1 MEGRK
6 VFLSG
11 DSTSQNVAR
20 AMGNIL
26 DSKQLKKVDSRK
38 GFPRIQLYNT
48 TYHGQKIE
56 RLANVW
62 LSAHGVPGQEE
73 FVQNIDKYTE
83 ERRNIP
89 SIKDQEGPALIYIS
103 AGAWFTHPH
112 VFTSWNETNAADP
125 WDKRYEL
132 FRNHVVS
139 LNKFIG
145 ENTPDYDPFIAPMD
159 PYDGIGNLIL
169 YAPPAGP
176 RYLGDDPTQQVDRG
190 RRADE
195 VFEMQQWLH
204 EHEGNLSIP
213 LVWSIPGVVAGQDKI
228 WRDPLR
234 SGFHV
239 KFHVAEL
246 RANILFNMRC
256 NAKLDRMMPYPYSRT
271 CCTDYGIKPFTQMTL
286 VGLGLM
292 YLTICVL
299 CELLDLFTNRQ
310 QGEPHW
316 SLFNMRLGCLV
327 LALLMCHYADSTQ
340 MMAKGSK
347 LWQLGDFIALSLP
360 CIAICLSTVRRS
372 GPPRYLSLAQPRWIQ
387 AFILIY
393 NWTGAQGGSIQVLVR
408 LCVGA
413 YVFQTGYVHALDFM
427 NKKDFSFNHAASTL
441 LRLNILPCLLAYFM
455 DTDYMAYRLSPL
467 LSFWFLVVYATMAVD
482 RQQNNELKFLL
493 VKICT
498 SCTIISFIFLDTP
511 FTSWTFNILQGIFKI
526 QWSVEEWQRSVT
538 LDLFIAYVGMLAAVI
553 GREMKKAETSLRLGL
568 RVCLALGGM
577 FSILHYLSFISGV
590 TESSYM
596 KWHPYVSAIPVMG
609 FVMLRNIPWSARNYH
624 SRAMVWLGRCSLET
638 YTLQFHILLAAD
650 SKGILIVDGLFG
662 DGTLLGDRWRTLVI
676 IVPIFLWISHS
687 VAASTAY
694 MVNLMMHESAQ
705 NEKRVMSVL
714 LPHWIENFLG
724 LSGITGPKIR
734 IMCVLVLMWCLNLM
748 TPGHRVPV
756 AMDGGHGITLPTG
769 NYTREIP
776 SLVQLNDTTW

>member
-1 MEGRK
+1 MNGCWTRVLSAVFAALFLAAVTLKKLYPGNDPYRCRAVQSTGRWIDPVRDEQGNRDPYRQWQPDGCILSQYGSEDIRRYMEGRK

-26 DSKQLKKVDSRK
+26 DSKQFKKVDSRK
-38 GFPRIQLYNT
+38 GFQRIQLYNT

-56 RLANVW
+56 HLANVW

-73 FVQNIDKYTE
+73 FVQNIDIYTE

-112 VFTSWNETNAADP
+112 VFTSWNKTNAADP

-145 ENTPDYDPFIAPMD
+145 ENIPDYDPFIAPMD
-159 PYDGIGNLIL
+159 LYDGIGNLIL
-169 YAPPAGP
+169 YATPAGP
-176 RYLGDDPTQQVDRG
+176 RYLGDDPTQQ
-190 RRADE
+190 
-195 VFEMQQWLH
+195 WLH
-204 EHEGNLSIP
+204 EHEGNLNIP

-239 KFHVAEL
+239 KFHITEL

-256 NAKLDRMMPYPYSRT
+256 NAKLDRM
-271 CCTDYGIKPFTQMTL
+271 DYH
-286 VGLGLM
+286 
-292 YLTICVL
+292 
-299 CELLDLFTNRQ
+299 
-310 QGEPHW
+310 HW
-316 SLFNMRLGCLV
+316 NLFNMRVGCFV
-327 LALLMCHYADSTQ
+327 LALLMCYYADRTQ

-347 LWQLGDFIALSLP
+347 PWQIGDFIALCLP
-360 CIAICLSTVRRS
+360 CIAICLSTIRRS
-372 GPPRYLSLAQPRWIQ
+372 DPPRYLSLTQPSTDQPFLSLDQIDEWKGWIQ
-387 AFILIY
+387 AFILICH
-393 NWTGAQGGSIQVLVR
+393 WTGAQEGSIQVLVS

-413 YVFQTGYVHALDFM
+413 YIFQTGYVHTLDFM
-427 NKKDFSFNHAASTL
+427 NKKGFSFNHAASTL
-441 LRLNILPCLLAYFM
+441 FRLNILSCLLAYFM
-455 DTDYMAYRLSPL
+455 DTDYMTYHLSPL
-467 LSFWFLVVYATMAVD
+467 LSFWFLVVYATVAVD

-498 SCTIISFIFLDTP
+498 SCMIISFIFLDTP

-526 QWSVEEWQRSVT
+526 QWRVEEWQRSVT

-553 GREMKKAETSLRLGL
+553 GREMKKAEVSVRLGL
-568 RVCLALGGM
+568 RVCLAFGGL
-577 FSILHYLSFISGV
+577 FSILHYLSFTSHV
-590 TESSYM
+590 RESSYM
-596 KWHPYVSAIPVMG
+596 KWHPYVSAIPILG
-609 FVMLRNIPWSARNYH
+609 FVMLRNIPWSTRNYH
-624 SRAMVWLGRCSLET
+624 SRAMVWLGRCSLGT

-694 MVNLMMHESAQ
+694 MVKLMMHESAQ

-724 LSGITGPKIR
+724 
-734 IMCVLVLMWCLNLM
+734 
-748 TPGHRVPV
+748 
-756 AMDGGHGITLPTG
+756 
-769 NYTREIP
+769 
-776 SLVQLNDTTW
+776 

>member
-1 MEGRK
+1 MNGCWTRVLSAVFAALFLAAFTLKNLYPGDDPYRCRAVQSTGIWIDPVRDEQGNRDPYRQWQPDGCILSQYGSEDIRRCMEGRK

-26 DSKQLKKVDSRK
+26 DSTQFKKVDSRK
-38 GFPRIQLYNT
+38 GFQRIQLYNT

-56 RLANVW
+56 HLANVW

-73 FVQNIDKYTE
+73 FVQNIDIYTE

-112 VFTSWNETNAADP
+112 VFTSWNKTNAADP

-145 ENTPDYDPFIAPMD
+145 ENIPDYDPFIAPMD
-159 PYDGIGNLIL
+159 LYDGIGNLIL
-169 YAPPAGP
+169 YATPAGP
-176 RYLGDDPTQQVDRG
+176 RYLGDDPTQ
-190 RRADE
+190 
-195 VFEMQQWLH
+195 QQWLH

-246 RANILFNMRC
+246 RASILFNMRC
-256 NAKLDRMMPYPYSRT
+256 NAKLDRMVPYPYSRT

-310 QGEPHW
+310 QGKPHW

-327 LALLMCHYADSTQ
+327 LALLMCHYADRTQ

-360 CIAICLSTVRRS
+360 CIAICLSTIRRS
-372 GPPRYLSLAQPRWIQ
+372 DPPRYLSLPQPSTDQ
-387 AFILIY
+387 PFL
-393 NWTGAQGGSIQVLVR
+393 S
-408 LCVGA
+408 
-413 YVFQTGYVHALDFM
+413 LDQI
-427 NKKDFSFNHAASTL
+427 D
-441 LRLNILPCLLAYFM
+441 
-455 DTDYMAYRLSPL
+455 
-467 LSFWFLVVYATMAVD
+467 
-482 RQQNNELKFLL
+482 
-493 VKICT
+493 
-498 SCTIISFIFLDTP
+498 
-511 FTSWTFNILQGIFKI
+511 
-526 QWSVEEWQRSVT
+526 EW
-538 LDLFIAYVGMLAAVI
+538 
-553 GREMKKAETSLRLGL
+553 
-568 RVCLALGGM
+568 
-577 FSILHYLSFISGV
+577 
-590 TESSYM
+590 
-596 KWHPYVSAIPVMG
+596 
-609 FVMLRNIPWSARNYH
+609 
-624 SRAMVWLGRCSLET
+624 
-638 YTLQFHILLAAD
+638 
-650 SKGILIVDGLFG
+650 KG
-662 DGTLLGDRWRTLVI
+662 
-676 IVPIFLWISHS
+676 
-687 VAASTAY
+687 
-694 MVNLMMHESAQ
+694 
-705 NEKRVMSVL
+705 
-714 LPHWIENFLG
+714 
-724 LSGITGPKIR
+724 
-734 IMCVLVLMWCLNLM
+734 
-748 TPGHRVPV
+748 
-756 AMDGGHGITLPTG
+756 
-769 NYTREIP
+769 
-776 SLVQLNDTTW
+776 